1 MMKIADGI
9 KRAVGRDGDVSR
21 GVEVAEALHA
31 FIFSNHEM
39 ARKAETLLFLL
50 RLKERPELVN
60 PSRGLRHP
68 QQASP
73 MAEAPRPLF
82 ETNKLAIPKDAPLS
96 KAEIWKQFMESRTES
111 SIRIGAVHPLIF
123 DVVKIERLLLRDLVG
138 VLRGLN
144 GEYLKFDEALQAYVL
159 VPDARISPL
168 LSSLALELAKIG
180 VAFRQTQRMLA
191 FFRPECGLIAQGF
204 RAGAEAELLEFH
216 RMVALFESLVIEST
230 DPARGMN
237 LRRATAWFTVPARK
251 LGFLR
256 KVVEACQDVSG
267 APLLERVSRYR
278 DHGNDNFR
286 AIAQNLLAQMTRPY
300 LRCLAE
306 WIAKGDLVDPH
317 GELFIVQAKALDASV
332 SGQDAW
338 HKLYH
343 VAQERIPTGLFDE
356 ATIRRILLVGK
367 TLNFAKVCDQHCEGK
382 AGGSVEMEVEAMGG
396 AADANGSNGE
406 IEADT
411 PVTLDVLMKRLDAVQ
426 ASACSGLSRR
436 LFAEFRLRDHL
447 ALLKDALL
455 LGRADFAQALLDSLA
470 ECLSKPASA
479 IFRHNLVGVLE
490 TCLQGAFAS
499 NGQSDPLLGNVD
511 VRLHE
516 PSRDASGSHQFGW
529 DIFSLDYRVPAPLD
543 AVLGGDAM
551 REYARLSQYLWMEK
565 RLEYTL
571 NQSTRRLHGL
581 HRISRLSAGRYAR
594 SIGEDVFADYRRLQM
609 LHQEA
614 LGFVAALASHSMDVV
629 AGSWAWLESQ
639 LSDLA
644 GSDLDRIIAVH
655 AAYMARIKASLVT
668 CFNPAIRSRLIGVFS
683 ACLKIDQVCQAFE
696 AHLGR
701 AQELAA
707 QQARLRQLQDSG
719 DAASL
724 QQATA
729 QFSEWTGTQHRM
741 LVEFRA
747 QFQSAVRQFH
757 ADVDGLMEQVQREAL
772 ALPLDAKDSLDG
784 LSLRLDY
791 SGYHARRNGFD
802 APKYACPIK
811 GTPN

>member
-1 MMKIADGI
+1 
-9 KRAVGRDGDVSR
+9 
-21 GVEVAEALHA
+21 
-31 FIFSNHEM
+31 
-39 ARKAETLLFLL
+39 
-50 RLKERPELVN
+50 
-60 PSRGLRHP
+60 
-68 QQASP
+68 
-73 MAEAPRPLF
+73 
-82 ETNKLAIPKDAPLS
+82 
-96 KAEIWKQFMESRTES
+96 
-111 SIRIGAVHPLIF
+111 
-123 DVVKIERLLLRDLVG
+123 VKIERLLLRDLVS

-144 GEYLKFDEALQAYVL
+144 GEYLKFDEAQQAYVL
-159 VPDARISPL
+159 LPDSRVSPL

-251 LGFLR
+251 LAFLK
-256 KVVEACQDVSG
+256 KVVEACQDVGG

-278 DHGNDNFR
+278 DHGNDNYR

-306 WIAKGDLVDPH
+306 WVARGDLVDPH
-317 GELFIVQAKALDASV
+317 NELFIVQAKPLDASV

-343 VAQERIPTGLFDE
+343 VAPERIPAGLFDE
-356 ATIRRILLVGK
+356 ATVRRILLVGK

-382 AGGSVEMEVEAMGG
+382 PGGG
-396 AADANGSNGE
+396 AAME
-406 IEADT
+406 IEAMEGSEEAADEADKGDDG
-411 PVTLDVLMKRLDAVQ
+411 PSPLTLETLKRRLGDVQ
-426 ASACSGLSRR
+426 TSACSGLSRR

-470 ECLSKPASA
+470 ECLSKPANA

-490 TCLQGAFAS
+490 TCLQGTFAS
-499 NGQSDPLLGNVD
+499 NGQADPLLGNVD

-543 AVLGGDAM
+543 ALLGGDAM

-594 SIGEDVFADYRRLQM
+594 SVGEDVFVDYRRLQM

-614 LGFVAALASHSMDVV
+614 LGLVAALASHSMDVV
-629 AGSWAWLESQ
+629 AGSWAWFEAQ
-639 LSDLA
+639 LDRLVD
-644 GSDLDRIIAVH
+644 SDLDRIIAVH
-655 AAYMARIKASLVT
+655 AAYIARIKASLVT
-668 CFNPAIRSRLIGVFS
+668 CFSPVPLESPS
-683 ACLKIDQVCQAFE
+683 
-696 AHLGR
+696 
-701 AQELAA
+701 
-707 QQARLRQLQDSG
+707 
-719 DAASL
+719 SL
-724 QQATA
+724 SHTNI
-729 QFSEWTGTQHRM
+729 
-741 LVEFRA
+741 
-747 QFQSAVRQFH
+747 
-757 ADVDGLMEQVQREAL
+757 
-772 ALPLDAKDSLDG
+772 P
-784 LSLRLDY
+784 
-791 SGYHARRNGFD
+791 
-802 APKYACPIK
+802 
-811 GTPN
+811 